1 MSRFSFTGLKTFLKL
16 SFLRYLMLIGS
27 RLRIMK
33 SETEGYV
40 IDETKNSLLLS
51 TPKGNKRVIKQ
62 TANFI
67 VYTEKGELMLRG
79 KDINMRPWE
88 YAI

>member
-1 MSRFSFTGLKTFLKL
+1 MNRFSSTGLKTFLKL
-16 SFLRYLMLIGS
+16 SFLRYLMLIGK
-27 RLRIMK
+27 RVRIMK
-33 SETEGYV
+33 LGIEGYV

-51 TPKGNKRVIKQ
+51 TPNGNKRIIKQ
-62 TANFI
+62 TANLI

-88 YAI
+88 YAL